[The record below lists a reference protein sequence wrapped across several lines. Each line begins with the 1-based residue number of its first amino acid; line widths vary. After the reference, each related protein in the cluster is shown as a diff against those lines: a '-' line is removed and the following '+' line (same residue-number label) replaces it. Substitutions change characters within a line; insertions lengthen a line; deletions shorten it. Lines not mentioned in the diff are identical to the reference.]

1 MNIPAT
7 QLIQGPE
14 LAEIDKEKESL
25 NNEITDCKSKL
36 LKFVDKEKKWHKDM
50 TLVVESEKT
59 MKQNFNEMERKLQE
73 KELEL
78 RNIPLTAKSSEK
90 NIV

>member
-1 MNIPAT
+1 MAWHGVT
-7 QLIQGPE
+7 GKTVTKSQ
-14 LAEIDKEKESL
+14 EKSRNDMIWVINFQE
-25 NNEITDCKSKL
+25 KL

-73 KELEL
+73 KE
-78 RNIPLTAKSSEK
+78 K
-90 NIV
+90 